1 MTKNNLYVDIH
12 VLQTVPSSNI
22 NRDDTGAPKTAIYGG
37 ATRSRVSS
45 QSWKKAI
52 REGFKKDSKE
62 HDWLNGFRTKR
73 TATLLAKELMKQD
86 SSLSFDDARKKAKEV
101 LSNMG
106 LKFDKAKKGD
116 KNNDKDFETKVL
128 LFFSAGQLKKLAE
141 YILNNDEINKIDELD
156 KKEAT
161 KVLKEAKNEL
171 DRNQSLDLALF
182 GRMVADDPELNVEAS
197 AQVAHAISTHEVVPE
212 FDFFTAVDDAK
223 TSEESGSAMLGTLE
237 YNSSTLYRYANVNMN
252 ELIHNLGEE
261 LAQIGLKEFI
271 KNFALT
277 MPTGHQ
283 NSYANKTLPQY
294 ILVTIREDTPVN
306 LISAFERPIQSNN
319 GYAKKSIE
327 QLEAEFDSTS
337 SWIGEPLASFVHAN
351 KEFATTVGERKTNID
366 ELLNDVSTVVAKR
379 VENEDTDD

>member
-22 NRDDTGAPKTAIYGG
+22 NRDDTGAPKTAVYGG
-37 ATRSRVSS
+37 TTRSRVSS

-52 REGFKKDSKE
+52 REGFEKDSRE
-62 HDWLNGFRTKR
+62 YDWLSGFRTKR

-101 LSNMG
+101 LIGMG
-106 LKFDKAKKGD
+106 LKFDKAKKTD

-128 LFFSAGQLKKLAE
+128 LFFSPGQLRKLAE
-141 YILNNDEINKIDELD
+141 YILNGNEID
-156 KKEAT
+156 KKEV
-161 KVLKEAKNEL
+161 KKLLVE
-171 DRNQSLDLALF
+171 NQSLDLALF

-197 AQVAHAISTHEVVPE
+197 SQVAHAISTHEVVPE

-237 YNSSTLYRYANVNMN
+237 YNSSTLYRYANINID
-252 ELIHNLGEE
+252 ELIHNLGID
-261 LAQIGLKEFI
+261 LAQVGLKEFI

-277 MPTGHQ
+277 MPSGHQ

-294 ILVTIREDTPVN
+294 ILVTLREDTPVN
-306 LISAFERPIQSNN
+306 LVSAFEAAVQSNS
-319 GYAKKSIE
+319 GYTEKSIKR
-327 QLEAEFDSTS
+327 LENEFDNISG
-337 SWIGEPLASFVHAN
+337 WIGKPIASFVHAN
-351 KEFATTVGERKTNID
+351 KEFETTVGEKESDINK
-366 ELLNDVSTVVAKR
+366 LLDDLSTVVAKR
-379 VENEDTDD
+379 VENEDTNN